1 MEISTKMYINA
12 IYCDSN
18 KLNTNMDKDLFIYD
32 FLNSDL
38 NKNSGTQ
45 ISIKMNR
52 DFSINKIIYVVNVN
66 GNILHFQ
73 MYQ

>member
-1 MEISTKMYINA
+1 MYINA

>member
-1 MEISTKMYINA
+1 
-12 IYCDSN
+12 
-18 KLNTNMDKDLFIYD
+18 MDKDLFIYD

-73 MYQ
+73 MY

>member
-1 MEISTKMYINA
+1 LEISTKMYINA

-73 MYQ
+73 MY

>member
-73 MYQ
+73 MY

>member
-1 MEISTKMYINA
+1 MYINA

-73 MYQ
+73 MY

>member
-12 IYCDSN
+12 IYFDSN

-73 MYQ
+73 MY

>member
-1 MEISTKMYINA
+1 MYINA
-12 IYCDSN
+12 IYFDSN

>member
-12 IYCDSN
+12 IYFDSN